1 MKLIY
6 FKPSLLYFILY
17 CSFRI
22 FPAVKIRTHVIFELC
37 RVYAPS
43 YLFYWSGWAGEAPQ
57 TDGGSYWPSRHSPT
71 ISDTKG
77 GYLSWA
83 PLSWAPL
90 PWVFHSCASLP
101 WVPLLSSYCV
111 SWMKLMNYFFL
122 MSSFLWVRSMSSLL
136 YDLQFSSS
144 SLSFFYMVFIFCIL
158 RCLSM
163 ISYCKNYNQIFK
175 KLCFNTIFSNISS
188 EFKKVNT
195 IKKWEIQKGKTAL
208 RKNFF
213 RLHVVFIEKTYFF

>member
-1 MKLIY
+1 
-6 FKPSLLYFILY
+6 
-17 CSFRI
+17 
-22 FPAVKIRTHVIFELC
+22 
-37 RVYAPS
+37 
-43 YLFYWSGWAGEAPQ
+43 
-57 TDGGSYWPSRHSPT
+57 
-71 ISDTKG
+71 
-77 GYLSWA
+77 
-83 PLSWAPL
+83 
-90 PWVFHSCASLP
+90 
-101 WVPLLSSYCV
+101 
-111 SWMKLMNYFFL
+111 
-122 MSSFLWVRSMSSLL
+122 MSSLL

-213 RLHVVFIEKTYFF
+213 RLHVVFIEKKRISSRLYCTWTWWWLWGWPCSSTPTSPSTPSHRTRYRCSTRQPGISPRSDNTIREFSSQLKNNQSAIAQTIKSKRPDPDFRVMTCCVIHDGERNYGHFKCRS